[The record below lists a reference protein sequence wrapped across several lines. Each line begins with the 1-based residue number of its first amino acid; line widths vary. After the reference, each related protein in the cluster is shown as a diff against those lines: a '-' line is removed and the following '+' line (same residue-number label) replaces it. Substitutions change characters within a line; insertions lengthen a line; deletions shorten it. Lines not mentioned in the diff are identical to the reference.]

1 MKPEMRETQCVERG
15 GPLTTIPLMT
25 ISKNRLCCAGG
36 CPSTVRRSFVLQM
49 ENRMDLFE

>member
-1 MKPEMRETQCVERG
+1 MNQEMRETQCVERRN
-15 GPLTTIPLMT
+15 PWTTIPLMT
-25 ISKNRLCCAGG
+25 MSKNRLCCAGG